1 MIIYLSIF
9 VIRFFM
15 LLFCYPLM
23 CYLSEGYSMNDLF
36 FSTFAGLRG
45 AVSLAL
51 CIVIQTHIDSDDQEN
66 LVTFPKE
73 DIRQVS
79 D

>member
-1 MIIYLSIF
+1 
-9 VIRFFM
+9 M

-51 CIVIQTHIDSDDQEN
+51 CIVIQTHIDSDDQEH

>member
-1 MIIYLSIF
+1 
-9 VIRFFM
+9 
-15 LLFCYPLM
+15 
-23 CYLSEGYSMNDLF
+23 MNDLF

-51 CIVIQTHIDSDDQEN
+51 CIVIQTHIDSDDQESV
-66 LVTFPKE
+66 VTFPKE
-73 DIRQVS
+73 DIRQVN